1 MHVKYINHYSLFHL
15 NNGDLKMCF
24 NRRTSENHIMSIT
37 FLDVWLTLLRTEMAI
52 SGMESCLPLL
62 TSWLVSYILCKIRCQ
77 ITWVTR
83 LHSKSELLFVEPYI
97 ERYVFSSKQYIW
109 KKVLIFFNYIVNH
122 PFCDDVI
129 SQLNIHVVIKL
140 VFIKKNVVFISML
153 CLKQM
158 KA

>member
-1 MHVKYINHYSLFHL
+1 MIWRCVLTGELQKIISCQFFLT
-15 NNGDLKMCF
+15 F
-24 NRRTSENHIMSIT
+24 NIYLT

-140 VFIKKNVVFISML
+140 VFIKKML
-153 CLKQM
+153 CLYQCYV
-158 KA
+158 